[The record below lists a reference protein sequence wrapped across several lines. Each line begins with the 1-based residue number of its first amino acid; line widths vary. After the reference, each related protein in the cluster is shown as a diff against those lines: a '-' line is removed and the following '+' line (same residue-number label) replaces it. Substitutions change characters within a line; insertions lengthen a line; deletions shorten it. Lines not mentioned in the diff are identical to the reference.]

1 MLMKKLKDYSKE
13 ELETLN
19 YDDIAYLILEEKK
32 KKMKISDLFNKVCE
46 LLELD
51 EGAYADYITDF
62 FELLTTDKRFIQLND
77 GYWDLKTKHSEKVV
91 IEDEDE
97 DYEEIPLENDEE
109 EQEEEDDDNYYD
121 EDNDDD
127 DSDDDLK
134 DLVVIDDEDEEN

>member
-1 MLMKKLKDYSKE
+1 MKKLKEYTKE

-46 LLELD
+46 VLELD
-51 EGAYADYITDF
+51 EGAYADYIADF

-77 GYWDLKTKHSEKVV
+77 GYWDLRSKHSEKIV

-97 DYEEIPLENDEE
+97 EYEEIIEDNDEE
-109 EQEEEDDDNYYD
+109 VEEDEDDYYD

-127 DSDDDLK
+127 DNDDDLK

>member
-1 MLMKKLKDYSKE
+1 MKKLKEYTKE
-13 ELETLN
+13 ELESLN

-46 LLELD
+46 VLELD
-51 EGAYADYITDF
+51 EGAYADYIADF

-77 GYWDLKTKHSEKVV
+77 GYWDLRTKHSEKIV
-91 IEDEDE
+91 IEDDDE
-97 DYEEIPLENDEE
+97 EYEEIIEDNDEE
-109 EQEEEDDDNYYD
+109 VEEETDDDYYD

>member
-1 MLMKKLKDYSKE
+1 MKKLKEYTKE
-13 ELETLN
+13 ELESLN

-46 LLELD
+46 VLELD
-51 EGAYADYITDF
+51 EGAYADYIADF

-77 GYWDLKTKHSEKVV
+77 GYWDLRTKHSEKIV
-91 IEDEDE
+91 IEDDDE
-97 DYEEIPLENDEE
+97 EYEEIIEDNDEE
-109 EQEEEDDDNYYD
+109 EVEEETDDDYYD